1 MNTRGLSI
9 DNTNAGYYFRVVNPL
24 KIYYPIKCVPM
35 KAELLLTPKVP
46 GKIMV
51 KLAFLGVVLM
61 SGVYMFVQLLNT
73 VISLF

>member
-1 MNTRGLSI
+1 
-9 DNTNAGYYFRVVNPL
+9 L
-24 KIYYPIKCVPM
+24 KIYHPIKSVPM

-61 SGVYMFVQLLNT
+61 TGAYMFVQLLNT
-73 VISLF
+73 VINLF